1 MNVVDYGIETA
12 THMMVD
18 KSGEIQILMKQEDMI
33 FSRMNKLQMM
43 RNDIV
48 EEFVRIENPILIT
61 EISDDKA
68 ILLASKL
75 NMIYDEEKF
84 LKALLSKILT
94 YND

>member
-18 KSGEIQILMKQEDMI
+18 KSGEIQINEQEDMI

-94 YND
+94 YDD